1 MIDGSPE
8 QLLALLLGGVVLELS
23 VEEAKPFELAV
34 SGALRGFGAAGW
46 FLGQP
51 LVAALG
57 DSSTACAMSFCQ
69 RAGWVGGSG
78 NTAGGGRLT
87 VATSSLQRPP
97 SGLPLRSSRS
107 VAHVRAHISIKR
119 QSGIQLFWWF
129 RSRWGWCGLR
139 RRRSWFRWW
148 GGYGLQRGCVDGGGL

>member
-1 MIDGSPE
+1 MIDANPE

-78 NTAGGGRLT
+78 NTAGGGRL
-87 VATSSLQRPP
+87 ATSWQMAGDSALVAEATIWASATVFPVGGTCACPHQYQAAEWNPIVLVVQKP
-97 SGLPLRSSRS
+97 VGLVRSAS
-107 VAHVRAHISIKR
+107 AA
-119 QSGIQLFWWF
+119 
-129 RSRWGWCGLR
+129 
-139 RRRSWFRWW
+139 
-148 GGYGLQRGCVDGGGL
+148 